1 MFPPTHTHT
10 RTTHPTL
17 GSLTIPVG
25 EKDLLKFTFRRCVQ
39 KTFKCSVLVP
49 TFSVTDMAACG
60 AEDVASFYKGF
71 LWGAI
76 NEKPRNGRK
85 AVWLT
90 GVELS

>member
-1 MFPPTHTHT
+1 
-10 RTTHPTL
+10 
-17 GSLTIPVG
+17 
-25 EKDLLKFTFRRCVQ
+25 
-39 KTFKCSVLVP
+39 
-49 TFSVTDMAACG
+49 MAACG

-90 GVELS
+90 GVGGAFLAVPRTATAPKG